1 MKFGNLNQI
10 DLIVEEVG
18 GTVAAAP
25 PEEQIELFD
34 ALVEGCREA
43 VEVGNLD
50 PKVGFLTMHIGAASC
65 LYVVEYHNK
74 FL

>member
-50 PKVGFLTMHIGAASC
+50 PKVGFLTMHTVCWGCILSVCG
-65 LYVVEYHNK
+65 
-74 FL
+74 

>member
-50 PKVGFLTMHIGAASC
+50 PKVGFLIMHTVCWRCILSVC
-65 LYVVEYHNK
+65 C
-74 FL
+74 

>member
-18 GTVAAAP
+18 GTVAAASP
-25 PEEQIELFD
+25 DAQIELFD

-43 VEVGNLD
+43 VEIGNLD
-50 PKVGFLTMHIGAASC
+50 PKVGFQTMHTVCWDCILFVC
-65 LYVVEYHNK
+65 D
-74 FL
+74 